1 MPVRSRLLLGVA
13 TALLGLVAALPA
25 ASADPPAITHY
36 VDQTGPGERIDLSE
50 FSPSMDCG
58 TSHVELTYRDVGT
71 LRVYY
76 DNGLPIKVVR
86 FHKGTGTLWLIDDAT
101 GDVLATETGS
111 SPSTEIFDLR
121 AMTYTTV
128 GTTLHNNVPG
138 LGRVA
143 QAGGRITYRLVSFDT
158 GTLSDPVNLGFD
170 LGEEPEVLS
179 ASAKSAGGLFDI
191 DWCPILE
198 AQV

>member
-1 MPVRSRLLLGVA
+1 MALLSRLVVGVA
-13 TALLGLVAALPA
+13 TALVGLVMALP
-25 ASADPPAITHY
+25 ASADPPTITHF
-36 VDQTGPGERIDLSE
+36 VDQTAPGERIDLSQ
-50 FSPSMDCG
+50 FSPAMDCG
-58 TSHVELTYRDVGT
+58 TSHVELTFRDVGT
-71 LRVYY
+71 MRVYY
-76 DNGLPIKVVR
+76 DADVPIKVVR

-143 QAGGRITYRLVSFDT
+143 QAGGRITYRLLSFDLA
-158 GTLSDPVNLGFD
+158 TLDDPASLQFD
-170 LGEEPEVLS
+170 LGDEPQILF

-191 DWCPILE
+191 DWCSILE
-198 AQV
+198 AQT

>member
-1 MPVRSRLLLGVA
+1 MSLLSRLPVGLA
-13 TALLGLVAALPA
+13 TALVGLAMAVP
-25 ASADPPAITHY
+25 ASADPPTITHY
-36 VDQTGPGERIDLSE
+36 VDETAPGERIDLSQ
-50 FSPSMDCG
+50 FSSAMDCG
-58 TSHVELTYRDVGT
+58 TTHVELTFRDEGT

-76 DNGLPIKVVR
+76 KGGEPTRVVR
-86 FHKGTGTLWLIDDAT
+86 FHKGMGTLWLIDDAT

-111 SPSTEIFDLR
+111 SPSTEIFDLS

-143 QAGGRITYRLVSFDT
+143 QAGGRITYRLISFDT
-158 GTLSDPVNLGFD
+158 ATLDDPANLQFD
-170 LGEEPEVLS
+170 LGDEPEVLF

-191 DWCPILE
+191 DWCSILE
-198 AQV
+198 AQS